1 MASIGTEASDNA
13 TPVRIRTPERFERP
27 NALTFVAYVVLLAF
41 VIWSF
46 QGAGWSFES
55 LAKGIPAL
63 GDFLSRSWPPSTE
76 RLPVLAAAMLQT
88 FQMALVGTVV
98 GVLLSVP
105 LAILAAKGL
114 TAGFLAKRL
123 LYPASRL
130 LIAFFRTVPD
140 LVWALIFVITVGL
153 GPFAGTLAIVV
164 DTIGFCGRF
173 FAEAMEDVDKAP
185 SEALTAAGASR
196 TDTIFCAILPAAMPS
211 FITTS
216 LFALEKATRS
226 SVVLGLVGAGGIGIE
241 LKVAIDF
248 FDYQLA
254 MTIIL
259 MIFVLVLMVE
269 RLGSIVRNQ
278 IIEGN

>member
-1 MASIGTEASDNA
+1 MASVAPSPNERADRA
-13 TPVRIRTPERFERP
+13 RFERP
-27 NALTFVAYVVLLAF
+27 NALTFIAYVLLLAF
-41 VIWSF
+41 ILWSF

-55 LAKGIPAL
+55 LAKGVPAL
-63 GDFLSRSWPPSTE
+63 GDFLSRAWPPSTE

-88 FQMALVGTVV
+88 FQMALVGTIV
-98 GVLLSVP
+98 GVILSVP

-114 TAGFLAKRL
+114 TQGFVATRI
-123 LYPASRL
+123 LYPISRL

-173 FAEAMEDVDKAP
+173 FAESMEDVDKAP

-226 SVVLGLVGAGGIGIE
+226 SVVLRSGRRWR
-241 LKVAIDF
+241 
-248 FDYQLA
+248 Y
-254 MTIIL
+254 
-259 MIFVLVLMVE
+259 
-269 RLGSIVRNQ
+269 RNRT
-278 IIEGN
+278 

>member
-1 MASIGTEASDNA
+1 MASVTPTQRERADRAS
-13 TPVRIRTPERFERP
+13 RFERP
-27 NALTFVAYVVLLAF
+27 NALSFVAYVALLAF

-76 RLPVLAAAMLQT
+76 RLPVLAAAMLET
-88 FQMALVGTVV
+88 FQMALVGTIV
-98 GVLLSVP
+98 GVILSVP

-114 TAGFLAKRL
+114 TTGFVARKV

-173 FAEAMEDVDKAP
+173 FAESMEDVDKAP

-259 MIFVLVLMVE
+259 MIFALVLIVE
-269 RLGSIVRNQ
+269 RLGSLVRNR

>member
-1 MASIGTEASDNA
+1 MASVTPTQSERAGHAS
-13 TPVRIRTPERFERP
+13 RFERP
-27 NALTFVAYVVLLAF
+27 NALSFVAYVVLLAF

-55 LAKGIPAL
+55 LAKGVPAL

-88 FQMALVGTVV
+88 FQMALIGTIV
-98 GVLLSVP
+98 GVILSVP

-114 TAGFLAKRL
+114 TQGFLAKRI

-269 RLGSIVRNQ
+269 RLGAVVRNR

>member
-1 MASIGTEASDNA
+1 MASVTPTASERA
-13 TPVRIRTPERFERP
+13 GRARFERP
-27 NALTFVAYVVLLAF
+27 SALSFVAYVLLLAF
-41 VIWSF
+41 IIWSF
-46 QGAGWSFES
+46 NGAGWSFSS
-55 LAKGIPAL
+55 LATGIPAL
-63 GDFLSRSWPPSTE
+63 ADFLSRAWPPSME
-76 RLPVLAAAMLQT
+76 RLPALGAAMLET
-88 FQMALVGTVV
+88 FQMALVGTIV
-98 GVLLSVP
+98 GVILSLP

-114 TAGFLAKRL
+114 TQGFMATRII
-123 LYPASRL
+123 YPAARM
-130 LIAFFRTVPD
+130 LIALFRTVPD

-153 GPFAGTLAIVV
+153 GPFAGTLAIMV

-196 TDTIFCAILPAAMPS
+196 TDTIFCAIVPAAMPS

-216 LFALEKATRS
+216 LFALEMATRS

-241 LKVAIDF
+241 LKVAMDF

-259 MIFVLVLMVE
+259 MIFVLVLLVE
-269 RLGSIVRNQ
+269 RIGSFARTR
-278 IIEGN
+278 IIEGQ